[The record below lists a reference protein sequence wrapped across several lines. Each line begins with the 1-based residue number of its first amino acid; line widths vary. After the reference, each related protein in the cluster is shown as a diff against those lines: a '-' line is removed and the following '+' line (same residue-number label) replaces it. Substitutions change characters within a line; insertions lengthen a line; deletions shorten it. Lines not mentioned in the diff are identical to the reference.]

1 MWRVAQFAGALLLAF
16 GVSAANAGLAGA
28 VVKAAEEA
36 AVAAK
41 AAKAAEEA
49 AAAAKAAK
57 AAEEAAQAANAGK
70 AVEGAGAGGAAVTG
84 LKIENTAGKLGG
96 TEVTA
101 EANGVKVENSFGGSG
116 GEGSR
121 ESDPPTW
128 FTVLIGL
135 AIVGWIVSKFRS

>member
-1 MWRVAQFAGALLLAF
+1 RPAFVRAEAPDRPCSTGQFTPARWSSLSGHKWGTL
-16 GVSAANAGLAGA
+16 GGRRG
-28 VVKAAEEA
+28 
-36 AVAAK
+36 
-41 AAKAAEEA
+41 A